1 MKKWV
6 IPDLHGCLKT
16 LRVLIEEKIR
26 PSKTDQLYFLGDY
39 IDRGPDPKGVID
51 YVRNLEVKGFQVF
64 PLKGNHE
71 EYLLLAY
78 EKDKELSK
86 QFFLF
91 RKKNM
96 LFQEWLKHGG
106 RDTMKS
112 FGAKRISEIPA
123 KYIDWM
129 KDLPYFV
136 KVDDFII
143 VHAGF
148 NFERKD
154 PFEDL
159 HSMLWIRG
167 FNVIP
172 EKINNLK
179 LIHGHV
185 PVSLDFIQNAVIN
198 KEMKFIP
205 LDNGCYLPG
214 KSGLGN
220 LTALELNSM
229 DLVIQP
235 NIEQDQRIF

>member
-6 IPDLHGCLKT
+6 IPDLHGCSKT
-16 LRVLIEEKIR
+16 LKALIEDKIS
-26 PSKTDQLYFLGDY
+26 PSKSDQLYFLGDY

-51 YVRNLEVKGFQVF
+51 YIINLEEKGFQVF
-64 PLKGNHE
+64 ALKGNHE
-71 EYLLLAY
+71 EYLLLAH
-78 EKDKELSK
+78 EKEKELNR

-91 RKKNM
+91 RKKNYH
-96 LFQEWLKHGG
+96 FKEWLKHGG
-106 RDTMKS
+106 HDTMKS
-112 FGAKRISEIPA
+112 FGVRRISEIPIE
-123 KYIDWM
+123 YINWIQ
-129 KDLPYFV
+129 KLHN
-136 KVDDFII
+136 FII
-143 VHAGF
+143 VSPFVVVHAGF

-154 PFEDL
+154 PFEDI

-185 PVSLDFIQNAVIN
+185 PVSLDFIKKSVLDSQG
-198 KEMKFIP
+198 KFIP

-214 KSGLGN
+214 KSGMGS

-229 DLVIQP
+229 QLLIQP
-235 NIEQDQRIF
+235 NVD